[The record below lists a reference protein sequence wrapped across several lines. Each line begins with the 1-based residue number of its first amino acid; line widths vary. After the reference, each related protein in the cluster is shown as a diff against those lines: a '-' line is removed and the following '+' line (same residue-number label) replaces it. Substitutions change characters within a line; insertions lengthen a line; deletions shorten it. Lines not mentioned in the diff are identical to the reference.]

1 MVSAAARGER
11 AVRVSRR
18 SERDDILAALKD
30 AENIVDVRDLAL
42 TLWGKLQAMER
53 ALAAAHDREA
63 ALRAGLIAEQA
74 RGERSAAAQMRA
86 SSAEASAA
94 TAEARAR
101 AAEAQRDEAR
111 AAEDAAL
118 RREAAALRKLQTTE
132 ARLAQVGTA
141 PPPRPTVEAVGQV
154 TGAEVCLWVRQ
165 TRALSALR
173 DVPAARWEQDDAA
186 QLRRQVF
193 RLQQHAPGAGRAALS
208 ERALELARSLGGA

>member
-1 MVSAAARGER
+1 MTVGKQAREVRGVATRR
-11 AVRVSRR
+11 A
-18 SERDDILAALKD
+18 EEEADIVAALQQ
-30 AENIVDVRDLAL
+30 AEGASTVQGLAVS
-42 TLWGKLQAMER
+42 LWHQGEELRQQ
-53 ALAAAHDREA
+53 LAVAQDREN
-63 ALRAGLIAEQA
+63 ALRAALQDVQ
-74 RGERSAAAQMRA
+74 RRAAG
-86 SSAEASAA
+86 AA
-94 TAEARAR
+94 TQVVYLTGDVATAAERVR

-118 RREAAALRKLQTTE
+118 RRETALQRRLQAAE

-154 TGAEVCLWVRQ
+154 SGAEVCLWVRQ

-186 QLRRQVF
+186 PLRRQVY

-208 ERALELARSLGGA
+208 ERALELARTLGGA